1 MADTGKRAADWLR
14 AVAAMVEEKSAAYGD
29 SVGDP
34 IRVFSKSEQT
44 EGIRVRIDDKLS
56 RIARGKAA
64 GEDVFKDLV
73 GYVALLAVCDTKQVQ
88 EEPVCGNCNG
98 TGDCLCYLCAGTCR
112 YCNGTGRGGN
122 HPRTGRND

>member
-1 MADTGKRAADWLR
+1 
-14 AVAAMVEEKSAAYGD
+14 MVEEKSAAYGD

-73 GYVALLAVCDTKQVQ
+73 GYVALLAVC
-88 EEPVCGNCNG
+88 ENEPQQKEIVCGNCEGNG
-98 TGDCLCYLCAGTCR
+98 ICFCSNCYGICR
-112 YCNGTGRGGN
+112 YCLGTGLIS
-122 HPRTGRND
+122 P